1 VRRIAL
7 TGNIASGKSAVAR
20 VWRRRGA
27 AIIDAD
33 ELARR
38 AVEPGSAALARIVD
52 RFGAEILGDGGAL
65 DRAALRAIVF
75 ADPAE
80 RAALE
85 AIVHPEVA
93 RLRRA
98 EEARHAADGAGIVV
112 HEIPL
117 LFEVG
122 LEREFETVV
131 LVDAPDPL
139 RVARLVEQRGIA
151 EAEAK
156 RMVAAQMP
164 AARKRAQ
171 ATHVLDNAGTLDAL
185 ERDAAALWD
194 AIAASEA

>member
-1 VRRIAL
+1 MRRIAL

-20 VWRRRGA
+20 VWRGRGA
-27 AIIDAD
+27 VIIDAD

-38 AVEPGSAALARIVD
+38 AVEPGSPALERIVE
-52 RFGAEILGDGGAL
+52 RFGAEVLHDGEL
-65 DRAALRAIVF
+65 DRAALRTLVF

-85 AIVHPEVA
+85 AIVHPEIA

-98 EEARHAADGAGIVV
+98 EEARLAAAGEQLVV

-122 LEREFETVV
+122 LEREFETIV
-131 LVDAPDPL
+131 LVDAPEPV
-139 RVARLVEQRGIA
+139 RIARIVASRGIS

-156 RMVAAQMP
+156 RMVAAQLS
-164 AARKRAQ
+164 AERKRAQ
-171 ATHVLDNAGTLDAL
+171 ATHVLDNAGTLDEL
-185 ERDAAALWD
+185 ERAATRLWD
-194 AIAASEA
+194 QLVAECA